1 MAKANAWLAH
11 VKKTREANPGMM
23 FKHVLQLAGKSW
35 KKSPAKKQ
43 SGGSCGK
50 ALGNT
55 HGGDAAEVAEE
66 TGGMG
71 SRDSGVQPEAG
82 RQVNEMVGGRRKSG
96 KKSSKKSKKAKKGG
110 KTKTKKAGKKSRK
123 NKKSR
128 KSRK

>member
-1 MAKANAWLAH
+1 MANAWLAH

-71 SRDSGVQPEAG
+71 SRDSGVQPAAPAMA
-82 RQVNEMVGGRRKSG
+82 NEMVGGRRRKSG
-96 KKSSKKSKKAKKGG
+96 KKSKKSKKAKKGG
-110 KTKTKKAGKKSRK
+110 KGKTKKTGKKSRK

>member
-1 MAKANAWLAH
+1 MANAWLAH

-55 HGGDAAEVAEE
+55 HGGDAAEVADSVE
-66 TGGMG
+66 GMG

-96 KKSSKKSKKAKKGG
+96 KKSKKGSKKTKKVKKGG
-110 KTKTKKAGKKSRK
+110 KTKKTGKKSRK

>member
-1 MAKANAWLAH
+1 MANAWLAH
-11 VKKTREANPGMM
+11 VKKTRASNPGMM

-35 KKSPAKKQ
+35 KKQ

-55 HGGDAAEVAEE
+55 HGGDAADAADSAEGMSSREVS
-66 TGGMG
+66 GG
-71 SRDSGVQPEAG
+71 QPEAG
-82 RQVNEMVGGRRKSG
+82 RHANELVGGRRRRRSG

-110 KTKTKKAGKKSRK
+110 KSKTKKAGKKSRK

>member
-1 MAKANAWLAH
+1 MANAWLAH

-23 FKHVLQLAGKSW
+23 FKEVLQLAGKSW

-55 HGGDAAEVAEE
+55 HGGDAAEVSEE
-66 TGGMG
+66 TGGMD
-71 SRDSGVQPEAG
+71 SRDSGVQPDSPAMA
-82 RQVNEMVGGRRKSG
+82 NEMVGGRRRKSG

>member
-1 MAKANAWLAH
+1 MANAWLAH

-71 SRDSGVQPEAG
+71 SRDSGVQPDSPAMA
-82 RQVNEMVGGRRKSG
+82 NEMVGGRRRRKSG
-96 KKSSKKSKKAKKGG
+96 KKSKKSKKAKKGG
-110 KTKTKKAGKKSRK
+110 KTKKAGKKSRK

>member
-1 MAKANAWLAH
+1 MANAWLAH

-43 SGGSCGK
+43 SGGCGK

-71 SRDSGVQPEAG
+71 SRDSGVQPDSPAMA
-82 RQVNEMVGGRRKSG
+82 NEMVGGRRRRKSG
-96 KKSSKKSKKAKKGG
+96 KKSKKSKKAKKGG
-110 KTKTKKAGKKSRK
+110 KTKKAGKKSRK

>member
-1 MAKANAWLAH
+1 MANAWLAH
-11 VKKTREANPGMM
+11 VKKTREGNPGMM
-23 FKHVLQLAGKSW
+23 FKEVLQLAGKSW

-71 SRDSGVQPEAG
+71 SRDSGVQPDSPAMA
-82 RQVNEMVGGRRKSG
+82 NEMVGGRRRRKSG
-96 KKSSKKSKKAKKGG
+96 KKSKKS
-110 KTKTKKAGKKSRK
+110 KKAGKKSRK